1 MTAAQELAGRVALVT
16 GAARNIGRGIAL
28 ALAEAGAAVVVA
40 ARQDVAAAEAVV
52 AEIAG
57 CGGRAVAAFGD
68 ISREDGAVS
77 IVSTAVDR
85 FGRLDILVNNAAV
98 RNERLISEMSYAQWR
113 DVLGVALDGPFLCI
127 RAALPHLAAAGAG
140 RIVSIGGIAAYAGP
154 ATRAHVAAAKAG
166 LGGLTRALARELAP
180 QGITVNLVAPG
191 KIDTVKVASNS
202 TRQPESG
209 RYEPLVGRIG
219 RVDEIAAA
227 VRYLVGPAGGFIT
240 GHTLHVNGGAFMA

>member
-1 MTAAQELAGRVALVT
+1 MTAAKDLAGRVALVT

-40 ARQDVAAAEAVV
+40 ARQDAAAAEAVV
-52 AEIAG
+52 VEIAG
-57 CGGRAVAAFGD
+57 RGGSAVAALGD
-68 ISREDGAVS
+68 IAQESGAAG

-98 RNERLISEMSYAQWR
+98 RNERLVSEMSYADWR
-113 DVLGVALDGPFLCI
+113 EVLSVALDGPFLCI
-127 RAALPHLAAAGAG
+127 RAALPYLAAAGAG
-140 RIVSIGGIAAYAGP
+140 RIVNIGGIAAYAGP

-191 KIDTVKVASNS
+191 KIDTIKVANNS
-202 TRQPESG
+202 TRQPEAS

-219 RVDEIAAA
+219 RVEEVAAA
-227 VRYLVGPAGGFIT
+227 VRYLVGPTGGYIT
-240 GHTLHVNGGAFMA
+240 GQTLHLNGGAFMA

>member
-1 MTAAQELAGRVALVT
+1 MTASQELSGRVALVT

-28 ALAEAGAAVVVA
+28 ALADAGAAVVVA
-40 ARQDVAAAEAVV
+40 ARQDVVAAEQVV
-52 AEIAG
+52 AEIVG
-57 CGGRAVAAFGD
+57 RGGRAVAAFGD
-68 ISREDGAVS
+68 ISQEEGAAT
-77 IVSTAVDR
+77 IVSTAANR

-127 RAALPHLAAAGAG
+127 RAALPHLATAGNG

-191 KIDTVKVASNS
+191 KIDTVKVASTS
-202 TRQPESG
+202 TRQPEPG
-209 RYEPLVGRIG
+209 RYEPLVGRVG
-219 RVDEIAAA
+219 RVEEVAAA
-227 VRYLVGPAGGFIT
+227 VRYLVGPSGGYVT
-240 GHTLHVNGGAFMA
+240 GQTLHLNGGAFMA

>member
-1 MTAAQELAGRVALVT
+1 MTVSRDLAGRVALVT

-40 ARQDVAAAEAVV
+40 ARQDVAAAEKVV
-52 AEIAG
+52 AEITDR
-57 CGGRAVAAFGD
+57 GGSAVAAIGD
-68 ISREDGAVS
+68 ITQEASTAG
-77 IVSTAVDR
+77 IVKAAVDR

-140 RIVSIGGIAAYAGP
+140 RIVNIGGIAAYAGP

-166 LGGLTRALARELAP
+166 LGGLTRALARELGP

-191 KIDTVKVASNS
+191 KIDTVKVASTS
-202 TRQPESG
+202 TRPAELG

-219 RVDEIAAA
+219 RVEEVAAA
-227 VRYLVGPAGGFIT
+227 VRYLVGPAGGFVT